1 MKKIPGFQ
9 EKIIIKRGG
18 KRENAGRKKGDP
30 TTTISVR
37 IPVKHAEDFKEK
49 LKELKKLYI

>member
-1 MKKIPGFQ
+1 MKYKQRIM
-9 EKIIIKRGG
+9 KTRGG

-37 IPVKHAEDFKEK
+37 ISVKHANDFKLK
-49 LKELKKLYI
+49 LNELKKLYI